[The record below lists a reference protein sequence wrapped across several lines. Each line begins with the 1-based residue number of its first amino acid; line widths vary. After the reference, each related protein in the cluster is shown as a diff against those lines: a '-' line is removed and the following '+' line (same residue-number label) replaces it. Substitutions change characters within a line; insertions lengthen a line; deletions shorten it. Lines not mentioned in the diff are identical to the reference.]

1 LLPVVIL
8 LTVFLLTKVGE
19 RFDFTQKTK
28 SLLLVLLLTASL
40 LVHGLFTWFIVKPD
54 ADNFICGFKHA
65 YKKIASMIAEEG
77 HKESSVALSDVGIVG
92 VYSGSK
98 IYDFVGL
105 VDKDRFQFSSKRDY
119 FLNKKP
125 QYLILRE
132 EIKLEELKDT
142 SAVFQEIYTTYIA
155 GLGINQ
161 RRDIKVTAYKVFWN
175 Q

>member
-1 LLPVVIL
+1 
-8 LTVFLLTKVGE
+8 
-19 RFDFTQKTK
+19 
-28 SLLLVLLLTASL
+28 
-40 LVHGLFTWFIVKPD
+40 
-54 ADNFICGFKHA
+54 
-65 YKKIASMIAEEG
+65 MIAEEG